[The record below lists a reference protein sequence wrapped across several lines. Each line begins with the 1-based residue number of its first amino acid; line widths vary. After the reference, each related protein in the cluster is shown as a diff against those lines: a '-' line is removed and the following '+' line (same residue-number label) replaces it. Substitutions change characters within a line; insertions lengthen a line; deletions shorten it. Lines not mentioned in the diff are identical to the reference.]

1 MERFEILRRAIDQI
15 ESNGLVVQH
24 EAFTI
29 LQPTIETEGNRANIG
44 AQPLSK
50 PSRRRAWA
58 LESGNPVEFLW
69 AAFRD
74 EPMIPSAGLYAT
86 RGARPGGSLHPS
98 QEENEAIGK
107 YALTM
112 PPDEEEC
119 GAQFFSMRAAVRRPK
134 KRHSRQLDVTRT
146 RLLSM
151 SRLRLPG
158 KIRG

>member
-1 MERFEILRRAIDQI
+1 MERFEILRRSIVQI

-24 EAFTI
+24 ESFTI
-29 LQPTIETEGNRANIG
+29 DQRTIETERNRANIS

-50 PSRRRAWA
+50 PGRRRGRA
-58 LESGNPVEFLW
+58 LESGNSDEFLL

-98 QEENEAIGK
+98 QENEAIGK

-119 GAQFFSMRAAVRRPK
+119 GAQFFSMRAAARRPK
-134 KRHSRQLDVTRT
+134 NDIHASST
-146 RLLSM
+146 
-151 SRLRLPG
+151 LRG
-158 KIRG
+158 HGY